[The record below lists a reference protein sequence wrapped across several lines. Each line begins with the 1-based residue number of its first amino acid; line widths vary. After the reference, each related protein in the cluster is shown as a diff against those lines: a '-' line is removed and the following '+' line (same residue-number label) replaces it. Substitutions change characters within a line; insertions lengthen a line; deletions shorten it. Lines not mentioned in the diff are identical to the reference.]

1 MATTLNAQIQALA
14 QQLGTDIKTIIANV
28 GDLSSLTTTQ
38 KASLVLAINELKAAV
53 GSIDLSALIDDSTP
67 SADKTYSSS
76 KIASEI
82 SAKCQEVKD
91 ALLGG
96 AGDAYDTLQELA
108 TLISTNKDA
117 IDALT
122 ELAGSHV
129 RYDQEQELSPE
140 QKTQARTNIGA
151 ADDADYQKTKTAV
164 GTVGNLATTAKTDLV
179 SAVNEVKK
187 TADKGVSDAAAAAS
201 AAAAA
206 KTTADT
212 AKSAADS
219 ANAKAGQVESDLNAF
234 KGQVGATDTDFVA
247 IYTAARDG
255 DSEG

>member
-1 MATTLNAQIQALA
+1 MATLNGQIQALA
-14 QQLGTDIKTIIANV
+14 TQLGTDIKQIITNQ
-28 GDLSSLTTTQ
+28 GDLSALTTTQ
-38 KASLVLAINELKAAV
+38 KASLVLAINELKAEL
-53 GSIDLSALIDDSTP
+53 GTIDANLIDDSTP
-67 SADKTYSSS
+67 SSTKTYSSN
-76 KIASEI
+76 KIVSEI
-82 SAKCQEVKD
+82 QTKCQEVKD

-201 AAAAA
+201 AAGAA

-212 AKSAADS
+212 AKSTADS
-219 ANAKAGQVESDLNAF
+219 ANAKAGQVESDLNTF

-255 DSEG
+255 TSEG